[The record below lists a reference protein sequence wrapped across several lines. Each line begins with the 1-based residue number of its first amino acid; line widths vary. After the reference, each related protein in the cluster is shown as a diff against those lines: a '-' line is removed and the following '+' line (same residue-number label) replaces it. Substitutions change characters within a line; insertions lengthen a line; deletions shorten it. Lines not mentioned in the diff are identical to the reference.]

1 MTEEQLERAFNV
13 WKTMKPRKP
22 NAAEL
27 REGAPA
33 KTRWRNADGTKKEM
47 LETEEEET
55 NVDD

>member
-1 MTEEQLERAFNV
+1 MTEEKLETLFNRM
-13 WKTMKPRKP
+13 KQMKPRKP

-47 LETEEEET
+47 LETQEEET
-55 NVDD
+55 DDQ